1 MDKNRYGLKGRL
13 LKEKYEPFIKEFKQH
28 HDDRILVPNMLDQL
42 LEACEAMQSVD
53 NTFVRVAF
61 NHAFTEQNE
70 TMEEIV
76 TRFTGKVWNGYKWI
90 EVEGAKI
97 VGRDK
102 T

>member
-1 MDKNRYGLKGRL
+1 MSQSRYGLKASL
-13 LKEKYEPFIKEFKQH
+13 LKKKYEPFVEEFKQH

-42 LEACEAMQSVD
+42 LEACEAMQSME
-53 NTFVRVAF
+53 NNFVCVAF
-61 NHAFTEQNE
+61 NNAFSEQNE

-90 EVEGAKI
+90 EVEGAKV

-102 T
+102 P